1 MIYMTPT
8 KQQAY
13 EVYYLD
19 ESGNKRCFCTYAKD
33 TLTCQLSAAELLQ
46 PGYRIIRIMPV
57 PDFDW

>member
-1 MIYMTPT
+1 MRPATL
-8 KQQAY
+8 QAY

-19 ESGNKRCFCTYAKD
+19 HEGKKRCFCTYAKD
-33 TLTCQLSAAELLQ
+33 TLTAQHSAAELLQ